1 MSLNVMVLE
10 SEPDAANIAG
20 QELRDAGHTVLS
32 CHDAGHASFPCRGVT
47 QPAGCPLSSHKV
59 DVALVVRSGN
69 RAQPTL
75 GEDGARCAL
84 VHRVPLVVAGTPL
97 FDPFDEFAT
106 RTLDRTYDVVETCE
120 QAAAAPITELG
131 DRATQVLNELVER
144 LPDATAEVTR
154 RAGRLD
160 VHVRNGRDMTR
171 HERAQ
176 VSVRIMMTL
185 RELDPHSAG
194 IDVMID
200 GADESHEPTG
210 IAPGSGRER
219 SILGG

>member
-20 QELRDAGHTVLS
+20 QELREAGHTVLS
-32 CHDAGHASFPCRGVT
+32 CHDAGQAPFPCRGVT
-47 QPAGCPLSSHKV
+47 QPATCPLLSHKV
-59 DVALVVRSGN
+59 DVALVVRIGT

-84 VHRVPLVVAGTPL
+84 VHRVPLVVAGAPL
-97 FDPFDEFAT
+97 FDPFDEFAS

-120 QAAAAPITELG
+120 QAAGAPIAALS
-131 DRATQVLNELVER
+131 DRATLVLGELVAR
-144 LPDATAEVTR
+144 LPDARAEVTR

-160 VHVRNGRDMTR
+160 VHISNGQAMTR

-200 GADESHEPTG
+200 GAAETREPTG
-210 IAPGSGRER
+210 LAPSAAG
-219 SILGG
+219 